1 MYNKFFRLFYFNCVF
16 AVLPLMA
23 HAELSTREA
32 WENTKRI
39 LETGGYQ
46 VFGEEVS
53 LGSDLSIRDA
63 KIVLEVDEQ
72 TDIIFDVESLSLN
85 KKPDG
90 FIYLNLPQEINVQYI
105 NEDDFGYRTQAN
117 ILIRARELEL
127 KVSGQPK
134 KILYEMTAS
143 SAGFALV
150 ELLDNGVPSTDFTA
164 TIELVLADIK
174 SVIKSTSGEMN
185 EIKSMLSASGAS
197 IKGGVNLLSIPLE
210 LSFQYVMDQLKSSSV
225 SNEPEVSMDEDFELA
240 LAKGFSSTSNLGFDK
255 SELFLKFIT
264 PGGRPINLSYKT
276 GNSSLTNSI
285 SAAGIFIQSDN
296 DRSLLNLKI
305 PAKGLDFE
313 LDFQKFEVALNI
325 PLLVKTGEQE
335 FGMNIKLSGLHFSD
349 TLWNLFDAENF
360 MPNDPATL
368 ELDIEGST
376 VLVEGLTSEA
386 IIGNQNLNPLEIGQ
400 ILSFKL
406 NDFLLDALGVTVEA
420 NGDFEFDNED
430 FQTFNGIPRPM
441 GKGSLKIQGSNAF
454 MERLE
459 VMQLVPSETIMGARM
474 MLALLM
480 RVEDDDTL
488 ISEFEIDEKGKI
500 YANGQRLR

>member
-1 MYNKFFRLFYFNCVF
+1 MYNKFFRLLYFNCVF

-53 LGSDLSIRDA
+53 LGSELSIRDA

-85 KKPDG
+85 KKIDG
-90 FIYLNLPQEINVQYI
+90 FIYLSLPQEINVQYI

-117 ILIRARELEL
+117 ILIRARDLEL

-164 TIELVLADIK
+164 TMELVLADIK
-174 SVIKSTSGEMN
+174 SVIKSTSDEAN

-225 SNEPEVSMDEDFELA
+225 SNEPEVPIDEDFELA
-240 LAKGFSSTSNLGFDK
+240 LEKGFSSTSNFSFDK
-255 SELFLKFIT
+255 SELVLNANA
-264 PGGRPINLSYKT
+264 PGGPLSISFSS
-276 GNSSLTNSI
+276 GPASLTNAI
-285 SAAGIFIQSDN
+285 SEAGLIIQSDN
-296 DRSLLNLKI
+296 RKTVLNFKV
-305 PAKGLDFE
+305 PSNGWDFE
-313 LDFQKFEVALNI
+313 LGFQEFGAAVNI

-335 FGMNIKLSGLHFSD
+335 FGMSIKLSGLNLSD
-349 TLWNLFDAENF
+349 TIWNFFDADNI
-360 MPNDPATL
+360 MLNQPATL
-368 ELDIEGST
+368 EFDIEGST

-406 NDFLLDALGVTVEA
+406 NDFLLDAFGVTVEA

-430 FQTFNGIPRPM
+430 FQTFDGIPRPM

-459 VMQLVPSETIMGARM
+459 GMQLFPSETIMGARM

>member
-85 KKPDG
+85 KKIDG
-90 FIYLNLPQEINVQYI
+90 LIYLSLPQEINVQYI
-105 NEDDFGYRTQAN
+105 NEDDFGYKTQAN
-117 ILIRARELEL
+117 ILIRARDLEL

-164 TIELVLADIK
+164 TMELVLADIK
-174 SVIKSTSGEMN
+174 SVIKSTSDEAN

-225 SNEPEVSMDEDFELA
+225 LNANAPGGPLSLS
-240 LAKGFSSTSNLGFDK
+240 FSSG
-255 SELFLKFIT
+255 
-264 PGGRPINLSYKT
+264 PA
-276 GNSSLTNSI
+276 SLTNAI
-285 SAAGIFIQSDN
+285 SEAGLIIQSDN
-296 DRSLLNLKI
+296 QKTVLNFKV
-305 PAKGLDFE
+305 PSNGWDFE
-313 LDFQKFEVALNI
+313 LDFEEFGAAVNI

-335 FGMNIKLSGLHFSD
+335 FGMSIKLSGLNLSD
-349 TLWNLFDAENF
+349 TIWNFFDADNI
-360 MPNDPATL
+360 MLNQPATL
-368 ELDIEGST
+368 EFDIEGST

-406 NDFLLDALGVTVEA
+406 NDFLLDAFGVTVEA

-430 FQTFNGIPRPM
+430 FQTFDGIPRPM

-459 VMQLVPSETIMGARM
+459 GMQLFPSETIMGARM

>member
-1 MYNKFFRLFYFNCVF
+1 MYNKFFRVFYLNCVF

-46 VFGEEVS
+46 VFGEEIS
-53 LGSDLSIRDA
+53 LGSDLSITDA
-63 KIVLEVDEQ
+63 KILFEVDEQ

-85 KKPDG
+85 KKIDG
-90 FIYLNLPQEINVQYI
+90 LIYLSLPQEINVQYI
-105 NEDDFGYRTQAN
+105 NEDDFGYKTQAN
-117 ILIRARELEL
+117 ILIRARDLEL

-150 ELLDNGVPSTDFTA
+150 ELLDNGVPSTDLTA
-164 TIELVLADIK
+164 TMELVLADIK
-174 SVIKSTSGEMN
+174 SVIKSTSDEAN

-225 SNEPEVSMDEDFELA
+225 SNEPEVPIDEDFELA
-240 LAKGFSSTSNLGFDK
+240 LEKGFSSTSNFSFDK
-255 SELFLKFIT
+255 SELVLNANA
-264 PGGRPINLSYKT
+264 PGGPLSLSFSS
-276 GNSSLTNSI
+276 GPASLTNAI
-285 SAAGIFIQSDN
+285 SEAGLIIQSDN
-296 DRSLLNLKI
+296 QKTVLNFKV
-305 PAKGLDFE
+305 PSNGWDFE
-313 LDFQKFEVALNI
+313 LDFQEFGAAVNI

-335 FGMNIKLSGLHFSD
+335 FGMGIKLSGLNLSD
-349 TLWNLFDAENF
+349 TIWNFFDADNI
-360 MPNDPATL
+360 MLNQPATL
-368 ELDIEGST
+368 EFDIEGST

-406 NDFLLDALGVTVEA
+406 NDFLLDAFGVTVEA

-430 FQTFNGIPRPM
+430 FQTFDGIPRPM

-459 VMQLVPSETIMGARM
+459 GMQLFPSETIMGARM

>member
-1 MYNKFFRLFYFNCVF
+1 MYTKFFRLFYFNCVF

-53 LGSDLSIRDA
+53 LGSELSIRDA

-85 KKPDG
+85 KKIDG
-90 FIYLNLPQEINVQYI
+90 FIYLSLPQEINVQYI

-117 ILIRARELEL
+117 ILIRARDLEL

-174 SVIKSTSGEMN
+174 SVIKSTSDEAN

-225 SNEPEVSMDEDFELA
+225 SNEPEVPIDEDFELA
-240 LAKGFSSTSNLGFDK
+240 LEKGFSSTSNLGFDK
-255 SELFLKFIT
+255 SELVLNANA
-264 PGGRPINLSYKT
+264 PGGPLSLSFSS
-276 GNSSLTNSI
+276 GPASLTNAI
-285 SAAGIFIQSDN
+285 SEAGLIIQSDN
-296 DRSLLNLKI
+296 RKTVLNFKV
-305 PAKGLDFE
+305 PSNGWDFE
-313 LDFQKFEVALNI
+313 LGFQEFGAAVNI

-335 FGMNIKLSGLHFSD
+335 FGMSINLSGLNLSD
-349 TLWNLFDAENF
+349 TIWNFFDADNI
-360 MPNDPATL
+360 MLNQPATL
-368 ELDIEGST
+368 EFDIEGST

-406 NDFLLDALGVTVEA
+406 NDFLLDAFGVTVEA

-430 FQTFNGIPRPM
+430 FQTFDGIPRPM

-459 VMQLVPSETIMGARM
+459 GMQLFPSETIMGARM

>member
-85 KKPDG
+85 KKIDG
-90 FIYLNLPQEINVQYI
+90 LIYLSLPQEINVQYI
-105 NEDDFGYRTQAN
+105 NEDDFGYKTQAN
-117 ILIRARELEL
+117 ILIRARDLEL

-164 TIELVLADIK
+164 TMELVLADIK
-174 SVIKSTSGEMN
+174 SVIKSTSDEAN

-225 SNEPEVSMDEDFELA
+225 SNGGPLSLS
-240 LAKGFSSTSNLGFDK
+240 FSSG
-255 SELFLKFIT
+255 
-264 PGGRPINLSYKT
+264 PA
-276 GNSSLTNSI
+276 SLTNAI
-285 SAAGIFIQSDN
+285 SEAGLIIQSDN
-296 DRSLLNLKI
+296 QKTVLNFKV
-305 PAKGLDFE
+305 PSNGWDFE
-313 LDFQKFEVALNI
+313 LDFEEFGAAVNI

-335 FGMNIKLSGLHFSD
+335 FGMSIKLSGLNLSD
-349 TLWNLFDAENF
+349 TIWNFFDADNI
-360 MPNDPATL
+360 MLNQPATL
-368 ELDIEGST
+368 EFDIEGST

-406 NDFLLDALGVTVEA
+406 NDFLHDAFGVTVEA

-430 FQTFNGIPRPM
+430 FQTFDGIPRPM

-459 VMQLVPSETIMGARM
+459 GMQLFPSETIMGARM

-488 ISEFEIDEKGKI
+488 ISEFEIDEKGKV

>member
-85 KKPDG
+85 KKIDG
-90 FIYLNLPQEINVQYI
+90 FIYLSLPQEINVQYI
-105 NEDDFGYRTQAN
+105 NEDDFGYKTQAN
-117 ILIRARELEL
+117 ILIRARDLEL

-164 TIELVLADIK
+164 TMELVLADIK
-174 SVIKSTSGEMN
+174 SVIKSTSDEAN

-225 SNEPEVSMDEDFELA
+225 SNEPEVPIDEDFELA
-240 LAKGFSSTSNLGFDK
+240 LEKGFSSTSNFSFDK
-255 SELFLKFIT
+255 SELVLNANA
-264 PGGRPINLSYKT
+264 PGGPLSLSFSS
-276 GNSSLTNSI
+276 GPASLTNAI
-285 SAAGIFIQSDN
+285 SEAGLIIQSDN
-296 DRSLLNLKI
+296 QKTVLNFKV
-305 PAKGLDFE
+305 PSNGWDFE
-313 LDFQKFEVALNI
+313 LDFQEFGAAVNI

-335 FGMNIKLSGLHFSD
+335 FGMSIKLSGLNLSD
-349 TLWNLFDAENF
+349 TIWNFFDADNI
-360 MPNDPATL
+360 MLNQPATL
-368 ELDIEGST
+368 EFDIEGST

-406 NDFLLDALGVTVEA
+406 NDFLLDAFGVTVEA

-430 FQTFNGIPRPM
+430 FQTFDGIPRPM

-459 VMQLVPSETIMGARM
+459 GMQLFPSETIMGARM

-480 RVEDDDTL
+480 RAVDDDTL
-488 ISEFEIDEKGKI
+488 ISKFEIDEKGKI

>member
-16 AVLPLMA
+16 IVLPLMA
-23 HAELSTREA
+23 HAELSTREV

-85 KKPDG
+85 KKIDG
-90 FIYLNLPQEINVQYI
+90 FIYLSLPQEINVQYI
-105 NEDDFGYRTQAN
+105 NEDDFGYKTQAN
-117 ILIRARELEL
+117 ILIRARDLEL

-164 TIELVLADIK
+164 TMELVLADIK
-174 SVIKSTSGEMN
+174 SVIKSTSDEAN

-225 SNEPEVSMDEDFELA
+225 SNEPEVSIDEDFELA
-240 LAKGFSSTSNLGFDK
+240 LEKGFSSTSNLSFDK
-255 SELFLKFIT
+255 SELVLNANA
-264 PGGRPINLSYKT
+264 PGGPLSFSFSS
-276 GNSSLTNSI
+276 GPASLTNAI
-285 SAAGIFIQSDN
+285 SEAGLIIQSDN
-296 DRSLLNLKI
+296 QKTVLNFKV
-305 PAKGLDFE
+305 PSNGWDFE
-313 LDFQKFEVALNI
+313 LDLQEFRAAVNI

-335 FGMNIKLSGLHFSD
+335 FGMSIKLSGLNLSD
-349 TLWNLFDAENF
+349 TIWNFFDADNI
-360 MPNDPATL
+360 MLNQPATL
-368 ELDIEGST
+368 EFDIEGST

-406 NDFLLDALGVTVEA
+406 NDFLLDAFGVTVEA

-430 FQTFNGIPRPM
+430 FQTFDGIPRPM
-441 GKGSLKIQGSNAF
+441 GKGSLKIQGSNEF

-459 VMQLVPSETIMGARM
+459 GMQLFPSETIMGARM

-480 RVEDDDTL
+480 RAVDDDTL

>member
-85 KKPDG
+85 KKIDG
-90 FIYLNLPQEINVQYI
+90 LIYLSLPQEINVQYI
-105 NEDDFGYRTQAN
+105 NEDDFGYKTQAN
-117 ILIRARELEL
+117 ILIRARDLEL

-164 TIELVLADIK
+164 TMELVLADIK
-174 SVIKSTSGEMN
+174 SVIKSTSDEAN

-225 SNEPEVSMDEDFELA
+225 SNEPEVPIDEDFELA
-240 LAKGFSSTSNLGFDK
+240 LEKGFSSTSNLV
-255 SELFLKFIT
+255 
-264 PGGRPINLSYKT
+264 
-276 GNSSLTNSI
+276 LTKVNW
-285 SAAGIFIQSDN
+285 F
-296 DRSLLNLKI
+296 
-305 PAKGLDFE
+305 
-313 LDFQKFEVALNI
+313 
-325 PLLVKTGEQE
+325 
-335 FGMNIKLSGLHFSD
+335 
-349 TLWNLFDAENF
+349 
-360 MPNDPATL
+360 
-368 ELDIEGST
+368 
-376 VLVEGLTSEA
+376 
-386 IIGNQNLNPLEIGQ
+386 
-400 ILSFKL
+400 
-406 NDFLLDALGVTVEA
+406 
-420 NGDFEFDNED
+420 
-430 FQTFNGIPRPM
+430 
-441 GKGSLKIQGSNAF
+441 
-454 MERLE
+454 
-459 VMQLVPSETIMGARM
+459 
-474 MLALLM
+474 
-480 RVEDDDTL
+480 
-488 ISEFEIDEKGKI
+488 
-500 YANGQRLR
+500 

>member
-85 KKPDG
+85 KKIDG
-90 FIYLNLPQEINVQYI
+90 FIYLSLPQEINVQYI
-105 NEDDFGYRTQAN
+105 NEDDFGYKTQAN

-164 TIELVLADIK
+164 TMELVLADIK
-174 SVIKSTSGEMN
+174 SVIKSTSDEAN

-225 SNEPEVSMDEDFELA
+225 SNEPEVPIDEDFELA
-240 LAKGFSSTSNLGFDK
+240 LEKGFSSTSNFSFDK
-255 SELFLKFIT
+255 SELVLNANA
-264 PGGRPINLSYKT
+264 PGGPLSLSFSS
-276 GNSSLTNSI
+276 GPASLTNAI
-285 SAAGIFIQSDN
+285 SEAGLIIQSDN
-296 DRSLLNLKI
+296 KKAVLNFKV
-305 PAKGLDFE
+305 PSNGWNFE
-313 LDFQKFEVALNI
+313 LDFEEFGAAVNI

-335 FGMNIKLSGLHFSD
+335 FGMSIKLSGLNLSD
-349 TLWNLFDAENF
+349 TIWNFFDADNI
-360 MPNDPATL
+360 MLNQPATL
-368 ELDIEGST
+368 EFDIEGST

-406 NDFLLDALGVTVEA
+406 NDFLLDAFGVTVEA

-430 FQTFNGIPRPM
+430 FQTFDGIPRPM

-459 VMQLVPSETIMGARM
+459 GMQLFPSETIMGARM

>member
-85 KKPDG
+85 KKIDG
-90 FIYLNLPQEINVQYI
+90 FIYLSLPQEINVQYI
-105 NEDDFGYRTQAN
+105 NEDDFGYKTQAN
-117 ILIRARELEL
+117 ILIRARDLEL

-164 TIELVLADIK
+164 TMELVLADIK
-174 SVIKSTSGEMN
+174 SVIKSTSDEAN

-225 SNEPEVSMDEDFELA
+225 SNEPEVPIDEDFELA
-240 LAKGFSSTSNLGFDK
+240 LEKGFSSTSNFSFDK
-255 SELFLKFIT
+255 SELGLNANA
-264 PGGRPINLSYKT
+264 PGGPLSLSFSS
-276 GNSSLTNSI
+276 GPASLTNAI
-285 SAAGIFIQSDN
+285 SEAGLIIQSDN
-296 DRSLLNLKI
+296 QKTVLNFKV
-305 PAKGLDFE
+305 PSNGWDFE
-313 LDFQKFEVALNI
+313 LDFEEFGAAVNI

-335 FGMNIKLSGLHFSD
+335 FGMSIKLSGLNLSD
-349 TLWNLFDAENF
+349 TIWNFFDADNI
-360 MPNDPATL
+360 MLNQPATL
-368 ELDIEGST
+368 EFDIEGST

-406 NDFLLDALGVTVEA
+406 NDFLLDAFGVTVEA

-430 FQTFNGIPRPM
+430 FQTFDGIPRPM

-454 MERLE
+454 IERLE
-459 VMQLVPSETIMGARM
+459 GMLLFPSETIMGARM

-488 ISEFEIDEKGKI
+488 MSEFEIDEKGKI

>member
-1 MYNKFFRLFYFNCVF
+1 MYNKFFRLFYLNCVF

-46 VFGEEVS
+46 VFGEEVF
-53 LGSDLSIRDA
+53 LGSDLSITDA
-63 KIVLEVDEQ
+63 KILLEVDEQ
-72 TDIIFDVESLSLN
+72 TDIIFDLESLILN
-85 KKPDG
+85 KKTDG
-90 FIYLNLPQEINVQYI
+90 FIYLNLPQEITVQYI

-127 KVSGQPK
+127 KVSGKPK

-164 TIELVLADIK
+164 TMELVLVDIK

-197 IKGGVNLLSIPLE
+197 IKGVVNLLSIPLE

-225 SNEPEVSMDEDFELA
+225 SNEPEVPIDEDFELA
-240 LAKGFSSTSNLGFDK
+240 LEKGFSSTSNLGFDK
-255 SELFLKFIT
+255 SELVLNANA
-264 PGGRPINLSYKT
+264 PGGPLSLSFSSGPASLINA
-276 GNSSLTNSI
+276 I
-285 SAAGIFIQSDN
+285 SEAGLIIQSDN
-296 DRSLLNLKI
+296 QKTALNFKV
-305 PAKGLDFE
+305 PSNGWDFE
-313 LDFQKFEVALNI
+313 LDLQEFGAAVNI
-325 PLLVKTGEQE
+325 PILVKTGEQE
-335 FGMNIKLSGLHFSD
+335 FGMSIKLSGLNLSD
-349 TLWNLFDAENF
+349 TVWNFFDTDNI
-360 MPNDPATL
+360 MLNHPATL
-368 ELDIEGST
+368 EFDIEGST

-406 NDFLLDALGVTVEA
+406 NDFLLDAFGITVEA

-430 FQTFNGIPRPM
+430 FQTFDGIPRPM
-441 GKGSLKIQGSNAF
+441 GKGSLKIQGANAF
-454 MERLE
+454 IERLE
-459 VMQLVPSETIMGARM
+459 GMQLVPSETIMGARM

-480 RVEDDDTL
+480 RAVDDDTL
-488 ISEFEIDEKGKI
+488 ISEFEIDEKGKV